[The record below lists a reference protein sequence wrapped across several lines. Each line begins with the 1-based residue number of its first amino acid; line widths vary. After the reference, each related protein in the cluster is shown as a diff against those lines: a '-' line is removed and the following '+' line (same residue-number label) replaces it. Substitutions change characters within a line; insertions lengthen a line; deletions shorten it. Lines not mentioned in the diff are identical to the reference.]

1 MNDPQN
7 SLTNGLV
14 SHEEVRNV
22 VQKGMELAATAK
34 TAREFSSAMRH
45 VFAIIRAANK
55 AGLVTADKEKQSR
68 LDGIL
73 AETGLQDDEEDS
85 P

>member
-1 MNDPQN
+1 MNDQKKP
-7 SLTNGLV
+7 LTNGLV
-14 SHEEVRNV
+14 TLAEARKV
-22 VQKGMELAATAK
+22 VEKGMALAAHAES
-34 TAREFSSAMRH
+34 AREFSSAMRH

-73 AETGLQDDEEDS
+73 AETELQDDEEAL